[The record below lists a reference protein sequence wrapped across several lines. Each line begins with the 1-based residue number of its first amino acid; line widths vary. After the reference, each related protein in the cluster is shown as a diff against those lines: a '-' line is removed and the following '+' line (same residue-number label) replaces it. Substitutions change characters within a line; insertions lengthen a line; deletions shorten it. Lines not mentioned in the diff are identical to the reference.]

1 MGVTSK
7 FLFSLPTHVKE
18 EVLRSDV
25 NPWGF
30 YNKEL
35 TKNVKDWKEVFDVG
49 PAEEGTSMQPQASF
63 LQIFFPYQIGL
74 INFFAF

>member
-7 FLFSLPTHVKE
+7 LLFSLPTDVKE

-49 PAEEGTSMQPQASF
+49 PAEEGAPMQPQASF
-63 LQIFFPYQIGL
+63 LQIFYPTTL
-74 INFFAF
+74 ER

>member
-7 FLFSLPTHVKE
+7 LLFSLPTHVKE

-35 TKNVKDWKEVFDVG
+35 TKNVKDWKLALWLD
-49 PAEEGTSMQPQASF
+49 
-63 LQIFFPYQIGL
+63 
-74 INFFAF
+74 